1 MQILNYTPRINLK
14 KKITKPKFFLE
25 KQNRFGS
32 VFWDKNR
39 FKPVWLDF
47 FGLDLVR
54 FFRFQAYKTEIE
66 PN

>member
-47 FGLDLVR
+47 FRFGFGSVFSVSGL
-54 FFRFQAYKTEIE
+54 
-66 PN
+66 